1 MLFGIQLLFWY
12 RLAGL
17 EQMILVL
24 FLNKFCSY
32 LHYFF
37 KTSQVPKTNKNKRV
51 QRCSRSKSCYNDP
64 IYLSK
69 HSIVCKENFF
79 KYWCMKNL
87 LNGKNVDSPSV
98 FKLAACF
105 SKVSESPISVSKY
118 DNLMIHFAYPA
129 LSSRSCNLKRSW
141 GLRIEKSP
149 WWDTFIC
156 LKKGHFRVRNC
167 QSMHMTEGQKLIL
180 SFHNGRSLLLE
191 MIRST
196 TTY

>member
-1 MLFGIQLLFWY
+1 MELEGPNIALLRAFQFEKFEKYAFWNSIAFLISARGLGANDFG
-12 RLAGL
+12 
-17 EQMILVL
+17 LVFKQIL
-24 FLNKFCSY
+24 FLPT
-32 LHYFF
+32 LFF
-37 KTSQVPKTNKNKRV
+37 QDVPSSQDQQKQKTV

-87 LNGKNVDSPSV
+87 LNEKNVDSPSV

-149 WWDTFIC
+149 
-156 LKKGHFRVRNC
+156 
-167 QSMHMTEGQKLIL
+167 
-180 SFHNGRSLLLE
+180 
-191 MIRST
+191 
-196 TTY
+196 